1 MWTGRIICTLIGLL
15 FSPLGALIGFF
26 IGWKFI
32 DKPKIE
38 AAQRAQQ
45 TREAFSYHRGAS
57 SSNEILELTFAFMG
71 YVARGAGRINED
83 HIGKAQSYM
92 DMMGLDSAGR
102 ARAAKCFEQG
112 KSESFDPQPMINRLL
127 RVSEGNVS
135 ILSFFMEVQIQIA
148 LADGMLA
155 PGESERLMLIGRLLG
170 FSPEQI
176 KTLINIRFSEM
187 RFEQQFRQ
195 QYRQSSSSSSSSS
208 SGYGSQGSYGGGS
221 SYRESGSSYRE
232 RSGGYAGSS
241 DDDLTHAYEILGV
254 SPNDSFEDIKKAHKR
269 LMLKYH
275 PDRLASQGLPPE
287 MIKLYTQKAQDIQ
300 AAFDMIKKARGEK

>member
-15 FSPLGALIGFF
+15 FGPLGALIGFF
-26 IGWKFI
+26 IGWKFV

-45 TREAFSYHRGAS
+45 TREAFSYRRGAA
-57 SSNEILELTFAFMG
+57 SSNEILELTFTFMG

-83 HIGKAQSYM
+83 HISKAQSYM
-92 DMMGLDSAGR
+92 NMMGIDGEGR
-102 ARAAKCFEQG
+102 VRAAKCFEQG

-127 RVSEGNVS
+127 RVCQGNVA

-148 LADGMLA
+148 LADGILA
-155 PGESERLMLIGRLLG
+155 PGEAERLLLIGRLLG
-170 FSPEQI
+170 FSQEQI
-176 KTLINIRFSEM
+176 KTLINIRFAEM

-195 QYRQSSSSSSSSS
+195 YRQSSSS
-208 SGYGSQGSYGGGS
+208 GYGYQGSYGGS
-221 SYRESGSSYRE
+221 NEQSGSSYRQ
-232 RSGGYAGSS
+232 SAGQN
-241 DDDLTHAYEILGV
+241 DDDLTHACEILGV
-254 SPNDSFEDIKKAHKR
+254 SPDDSFEDIKKAHKR

-300 AAFDMIKKARGEK
+300 AAFDLIKRVRGEK